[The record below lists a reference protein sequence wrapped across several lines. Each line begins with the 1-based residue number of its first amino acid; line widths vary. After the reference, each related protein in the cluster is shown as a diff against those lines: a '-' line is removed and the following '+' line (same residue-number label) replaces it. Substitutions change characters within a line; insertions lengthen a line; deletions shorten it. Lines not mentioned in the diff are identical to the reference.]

1 MFTSPNWLH
10 ETETPL
16 HSENTWHNTRMKDN
30 MGRDETSWKDTKGR
44 NQKGHELLQMPLY
57 IL

>member
-1 MFTSPNWLH
+1 LH